1 VNKLD
6 IDWPVNKGLTSL
18 TLKGLLI
25 QDIPAGLGNLKELLE
40 LNLDYNP
47 ITTLPKEIESLT
59 KSVLYSLANQY
70 LIYSPDNCK
79 EKMLIKPDH

>member
-25 QDIPAGLGNLKELLE
+25 QDIPAGLGNLKELLG
-40 LNLDYNP
+40 DRMVVGF
-47 ITTLPKEIESLT
+47 TT
-59 KSVLYSLANQY
+59 
-70 LIYSPDNCK
+70 IYAISTY
-79 EKMLIKPDH
+79 HH

>member
-1 VNKLD
+1 VNKLV
-6 IDWPVNKGLTSL
+6 IDRPVNKGLTSL

-59 KSVLYSLANQY
+59 KLKHLSVKG
-70 LIYSPDNCK
+70 NCRK
-79 EKMLIKPDH
+79 